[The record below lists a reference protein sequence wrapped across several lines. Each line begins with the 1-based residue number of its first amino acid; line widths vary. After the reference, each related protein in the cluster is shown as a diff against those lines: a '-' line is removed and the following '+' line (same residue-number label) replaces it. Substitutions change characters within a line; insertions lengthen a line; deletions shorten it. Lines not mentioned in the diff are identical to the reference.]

1 MTRSISLSKTLIAS
15 SFLTRLPWTSAFY
28 TQFTEEK
35 YVYQY
40 LDVSF
45 ALVLRDFPF
54 IEHYF
59 FDKIANSNIAE
70 L

>member
-1 MTRSISLSKTLIAS
+1 M
-15 SFLTRLPWTSAFY
+15 
-28 TQFTEEK
+28 EEK
-35 YVYQY
+35 YVCQY

-59 FDKIANSNIAE
+59 FDKIPFLTKVSSKIWFKRLESAYNNI
-70 L
+70 LL